1 MSRMQAQ
8 QPPEEGDALPLYAT
22 IERAIS
28 GALEDGR
35 LEGGDILTESVV
47 SHVLQVSRTP
57 VRSAFERLADQGL
70 LEKGSGRG
78 YIVPGSPP
86 SGKRRRLGR
95 DELASL
101 IAGHAE
107 RSPAAWISIYSEVER
122 EICAR
127 SVFGRSRIVEVE
139 LANAYGVS
147 RTVAHEVLAR
157 LERLGLIEKDER
169 GRWFVVPLT
178 VTRVQQIYEV
188 RSYLEPPALRAAA
201 GRIPNADLQAMW
213 QRLEQAQRRYPDV
226 SITQLDLLERDIHV
240 DCIGHCGNDEL
251 VKLLR
256 ISQALLISNKHMLG
270 SYLQLP
276 ELDPFISEHAIILD
290 HLLRRDGDAAA
301 QALEVHLA
309 ASVVKVLHR
318 MDALARS
325 TPPPPPSYMSEA

>member
-1 MSRMQAQ
+1 MSAEHAHRPSEQ
-8 QPPEEGDALPLYAT
+8 GDALPLYASV
-22 IERAIS
+22 ERAIAD
-28 GALEDGR
+28 ALGDGR
-35 LEGGDILTESVV
+35 LEGGDVLTESVV
-47 SHVLQVSRTP
+47 SHVLKVSRTP
-57 VRSAFERLADQGL
+57 VRSAFERLVEQGL

-78 YIVPGSPP
+78 YIVPGPPP

-95 DELASL
+95 GELTSL

-107 RSPAAWISIYSEVER
+107 RSPAAWIAIYNEVER

-157 LERLGLIEKDER
+157 LERLGLIEKGER

-178 VTRVQQIYEV
+178 VERVRQIYEV
-188 RSYLEPPALRAAA
+188 RSYLEPPALRAAT
-201 GRIPNADLQAMW
+201 GRIPQSDLQEMW
-213 QRLEQAQRRYPDV
+213 QRLEQAQRRYPEV
-226 SITQLDLLERDIHV
+226 SITELDVLERDIHV

-251 VKLLR
+251 IKLLR
-256 ISQALLISNKHMLG
+256 INQALLISNKHMLG

-276 ELDPFISEHAIILD
+276 ELDPFIAEHAAVLD
-290 HLLRRDGDAAA
+290 SLLQRDGDAASR
-301 QALEVHLA
+301 ALGAHLA

-318 MDALARS
+318 MEVLGRAN
-325 TPPPPPSYMSEA
+325 PPPAPSYLSAA